1 MLQPPALEKFFKF
14 PLHIARQFL
23 SLLCHKRSECRVI
36 LVNDLI
42 EKGLLGSVAL
52 VTTSIPIPAGRPGRH
67 MRHVPR
73 PCNTVFTYS
82 LSLSGKFFY
91 PQPKCLPLLD
101 IASQCPS
108 LPLDRC
114 RRFAGNVVGHAR
126 HAGDFI
132 DDAVRN
138 FFQQF
143 IRQVCPAGG
152 HEVDGFYSTQ
162 RDNPFI
168 TAAVAY
174 HADGFNRQEYRSEEH
189 TSE

>member
-101 IASQCPS
+101 IASQSMS
-108 LPLDRC
+108 LTILV
-114 RRFAGNVVGHAR
+114 RRSCSSRF
-126 HAGDFI
+126 
-132 DDAVRN
+132 
-138 FFQQF
+138 
-143 IRQVCPAGG
+143 
-152 HEVDGFYSTQ
+152 E
-162 RDNPFI
+162 
-168 TAAVAY
+168 
-174 HADGFNRQEYRSEEH
+174 
-189 TSE
+189 

>member
-101 IASQCPS
+101 IAIQCPS
-108 LPLDRC
+108 LLVIYSLVKAAANDHGRDSTEERIHDY
-114 RRFAGNVVGHAR
+114 RR
-126 HAGDFI
+126 
-132 DDAVRN
+132 
-138 FFQQF
+138 
-143 IRQVCPAGG
+143 
-152 HEVDGFYSTQ
+152 EQ
-162 RDNPFI
+162 RIMYDNAISGQSVQRGKLPPVTRPYLVQDWQTLAENTMPSVI
-168 TAAVAY
+168 GLSAIE
-174 HADGFNRQEYRSEEH
+174 Q
-189 TSE
+189 

>member
-108 LPLDRC
+108 LPLNRC
-114 RRFAGNVVGHAR
+114 WWLSAHVIRHTVDASHFVDDAAR
-126 HAGDFI
+126 H
-132 DDAVRN
+132 
-138 FFQQF
+138 FFQQTV
-143 IRQVCPAGG
+143 RQLGPVGR
-152 HEVDGFYSTQ
+152 HE
-162 RDNPFI
+162 
-168 TAAVAY
+168 
-174 HADGFNRQEYRSEEH
+174 
-189 TSE
+189 

>member
-23 SLLCHKRSECRVI
+23 SLLCHKRSECRLI

-108 LPLDRC
+108 LPLDR
-114 RRFAGNVVGHAR
+114 RRWLAGDVVDHAGNTAQLV
-126 HAGDFI
+126 
-132 DDAVRN
+132 DDAVGDGAE
-138 FFQQF
+138 QF
-143 IRQVCPAGG
+143 VRELRPMRG
-152 HEVDGFYSTQ
+152 HE
-162 RDNPFI
+162 I
-168 TAAVAY
+168 
-174 HADGFNRQEYRSEEH
+174 
-189 TSE
+189 

>member
-108 LPLDRC
+108 LPLYS
-114 RRFAGNVVGHAR
+114 AGQASANDNNANVSYPNLDERIRSTYAER
-126 HAGDFI
+126 SAMTS
-132 DDAVRN
+132 VR
-138 FFQQF
+138 QLYDSY
-143 IRQVCPAGG
+143 IRAI
-152 HEVDGFYSTQ
+152 
-162 RDNPFI
+162 RW
-168 TAAVAY
+168 
-174 HADGFNRQEYRSEEH
+174 
-189 TSE
+189 

>member
-108 LPLDRC
+108 LLPDMLINFALINITDRKNEGTNTIDGNWQADE
-114 RRFAGNVVGHAR
+114 RRR
-126 HAGDFI
+126 
-132 DDAVRN
+132 
-138 FFQQF
+138 
-143 IRQVCPAGG
+143 
-152 HEVDGFYSTQ
+152 Y
-162 RDNPFI
+162 RDNVRIYF
-168 TAAVAY
+168 
-174 HADGFNRQEYRSEEH
+174 
-189 TSE
+189 

>member
-14 PLHIARQFL
+14 PLHIARQCL

-108 LPLDRC
+108 LPLDRGG
-114 RRFAGNVVGHAR
+114 RLAADVVDHAR
-126 HAGDFI
+126 HA
-132 DDAVRN
+132 A
-138 FFQQF
+138 QF
-143 IRQVCPAGG
+143 V
-152 HEVDGFYSTQ
+152 
-162 RDNPFI
+162 DNP
-168 TAAVAY
+168 ASY
-174 HADGFNRQEYRSEEH
+174 C
-189 TSE
+189 

>member
-108 LPLDRC
+108 LPLN
-114 RRFAGNVVGHAR
+114 RRRRLAGDVVDHAR
-126 HAGDFI
+126 DAAQFV
-132 DDAVRN
+132 DDAVGDLAEE
-138 FFQQF
+138 FVGQSA
-143 IRQVCPAGG
+143 PSA
-152 HEVDGFYSTQ
+152 
-162 RDNPFI
+162 
-168 TAAVAY
+168 
-174 HADGFNRQEYRSEEH
+174 RS
-189 TSE
+189 